1 MSDSPPSD
9 SALLQRFVLERDETA
24 FSELVQRH
32 LDFVYSIALRR
43 LNGDVH
49 LARDACQLVFS
60 DLARKARRLVG
71 HQVLAGWLFTSVRY
85 ACHTLVRTE
94 ARRRVREVRAAA
106 MFELEPDRS
115 DHVRWEELKPVVD
128 DALGDLNAA
137 DRDAVLLRYFSNQTY
152 ETIGARLALSP
163 NAARMR
169 VDRALERLRRSL
181 ERRGIASTAA
191 ALAVALEGN
200 ALVAAPGGL
209 AVAISAQ
216 VVGPATLGSSGLLSL
231 LAMNKASVGLTAAIA
246 ATGAF
251 FSVAQQQANADL
263 RAEIAS
269 ATGFHAA
276 PPAAPTPAGGV
287 TSAAPLPPEPT
298 TSPTA
303 VDAALVQLEAD
314 AARLQRRLARVEAA
328 SAAGDRDTGQVYE
341 LRDLD
346 VPPKPTRQTTPVYP
360 KALRQAGKAG
370 KATVEFTVNRDGT
383 VRDATS
389 IDTTHPDFATAAVA
403 AIGRWEFSPGQ
414 RDQVPVNVR
423 MRIPVVF
430 TINPEKAPIQ
440 PHDWF

>member
-9 SALLQRFVLERDETA
+9 SDLLQRFVLEHDERA

-32 LDFVYSIALRR
+32 LDFVYSVALRR

-60 DLARKARRLVG
+60 DLARKARRLLG

-85 ACHTLVRTE
+85 VCHTLVRTE
-94 ARRRVREVRAAA
+94 TRRRARDEKAAA
-106 MFELEPDRS
+106 MFEPDQS
-115 DHVRWEELKPVVD
+115 DRVRWEQLKPVVD
-128 DALGDLNAA
+128 DALGELSAT
-137 DRDAVLLRYFSNQTY
+137 DRDAVLLRYFSNQNY

-169 VDRALERLRRSL
+169 VDRALERLRRGL

-200 ALVAAPGGL
+200 ALVAAPAGL

-216 VVGPATLGSSGLLSL
+216 AVGTAALGSSGLVSL
-231 LAMNKASVGLTAAIA
+231 LAMQKASLGLTAAIA

-251 FSVAQQQANADL
+251 VSIAQQQANADL

-269 ATGFHAA
+269 TSAVHAPSPTA
-276 PPAAPTPAGGV
+276 PSPAAGAM
-287 TSAAPLPPEPT
+287 SAAPISTMPAAAPDV
-298 TSPTA
+298 
-303 VDAALVQLEAD
+303 VDNALVQLEAD
-314 AARLQRRLARVEAA
+314 AALLQRRLGRVEAA
-328 SAAGDRDTGQVYE
+328 AAAIDRDVGPVYE

-346 VPPKPTRQTTPVYP
+346 VPPKPTRRPAPVYP
-360 KALRQAGKAG
+360 KGLRDAGKTG

-383 VRDATS
+383 VRDPKS
-389 IDTTHPDFATAAVA
+389 IETTHPDFATAAVA
-403 AIGRWEFSPGQ
+403 AVGRWEFAPGQ
-414 RDQVPVNVR
+414 RDQMPVNVR
-423 MRIPVVF
+423 MRVPIVF
-430 TINPEKAPIQ
+430 TINPDRTPIQ